1 MHYEIRFDMR
11 FDSCVNTV
19 PGGSV
24 APVAGTRLG
33 VVLASV
39 GADPN
44 TDPEVGGAVPKT
56 DPEPPPNTDPLA
68 LVAGDAEPESFI

>member
-1 MHYEIRFDMR
+1 MR

-33 VVLASV
+33 VVLAIV

-44 TDPEVGGAVPKT
+44 TDPEAPAPPKIDPPGCAVAAGA
-56 DPEPPPNTDPLA
+56 PPNTDPLA